1 MMKTSFLALIA
12 LAAAGA
18 EIRTMTLREA
28 VAVAMKQNP
37 ELVIARLDQAKAEL
51 NVSIARDPFV
61 PKVYGGSG
69 AAWTT
74 GYPVTVNG
82 QPPSIFEAQARMA
95 LYNRPQSYAVAQARA
110 NVRAAE
116 IDVSRQQDEIAY
128 RVASMYLDASQAAR
142 GADIAQRQVDSLRKV
157 RDAVQAR
164 IAEGRELEIQAKRAA
179 LNVARAE
186 QRASLLAMDQERA
199 ERALAI
205 ALGFGPGDR
214 VRPAREESVAPPLP
228 ESEQEAV
235 REAIHNSKELKVME
249 SRMQAKNLEI
259 RGYKAQRLP
268 TVDLAAQYNLLA
280 KYNFQDFF
288 SGRFQRNNGQL
299 GASITVPFLTGSA
312 AKAYVTQSE
321 SDLSR
326 LRAQLQQL
334 RARIDTDARNA
345 YEDVHRAEMARNVAR
360 LDLDVAREQL
370 SILLAQ
376 ADEGRASVR
385 DIEQAR
391 IDENE
396 KWVAYYEAQNNLERV
411 KLNLLKETGNLMAA
425 LQ

>member
-1 MMKTSFLALIA
+1 MRTTLLAFIP
-12 LAAAGA
+12 LAAMAA
-18 EIRTMTLREA
+18 EVRTMTLREA
-28 VAVAMKQNP
+28 IALAMKQNP
-37 ELVIARLDQAKAEL
+37 DLVIARLDQTKAQL

-82 QPPSIFEAQARMA
+82 QPPSIFEARATMA
-95 LYNRPQSYAVAQARA
+95 LYNRPQSYAVAQARE
-110 NVRAAE
+110 NVRGAD
-116 IDVSRQQDEIAY
+116 IDVSRLQDEIAY
-128 RVASMYLDASQAAR
+128 RVASMYLDASQAVR
-142 GADIAQRQVDSLRKV
+142 GADIARRQVDSLRKV
-157 RDAVQAR
+157 REAVQAR
-164 IAEGRELEIQAKRAA
+164 IAEGRELDIQGKRAA
-179 LNVARAE
+179 LNLARAE
-186 QRASLLAMDQERA
+186 QRAGSLAVDQERA
-199 ERALAI
+199 ERALAVV
-205 ALGFGPGDR
+205 LGFSPEDR
-214 VRPAREESVAPPLP
+214 VRPAQEETVAPAVP
-228 ESEQEAV
+228 ESEQAAIQ
-235 REAIHNSKELKVME
+235 EAINNSKEVKVME

-268 TVDLAAQYNLLA
+268 TVDLVAQYHLLA
-280 KYNFQDFF
+280 KYTFQDLFP
-288 SGRFQRNNGQL
+288 GQFQRNNGQL

-312 AKAYVTQSE
+312 AKAYVMQSE
-321 SDLSR
+321 MDLAK

-334 RARIDTDARNA
+334 RSRIETDARNA
-345 YEDVHRAEMARNVAR
+345 YEDVHKAEMARNVAR

-385 DIEQAR
+385 DVEQAR
-391 IDENE
+391 IDEND
-396 KWVAYYEAQNNLERV
+396 KWIAYYEAHNNLERV